1 MWKKK
6 DEEQVSDPIGYV
18 EDLFASDSSSQ
29 PDKTSEAKGLAE
41 YSLIAVIM
49 GLVLALLVTPI
60 MIPSI
65 AAAQASNHYWESLD
79 VVSSQKPLSPSVL
92 HFIPQMGKS

>member
-29 PDKTSEAKGLAE
+29 PAKTSKAKGLAG

-49 GLVLALLVTPI
+49 GLVLALLVIPI
-60 MIPSI
+60 
-65 AAAQASNHYWESLD
+65 
-79 VVSSQKPLSPSVL
+79 
-92 HFIPQMGKS
+92 